1 MSTENENRL
10 DHGKIT
16 DLEKQVVALSA
27 QVEILLGL
35 IATHMSTTQ
44 TPSENSLSIPLK
56 SSSIIDQLTRKQ
68 AAVLLIVV
76 SGGSNELIAHLL
88 QCSMSTAKT
97 HVKALV
103 DKVSGR
109 DRYDLI
115 AAVQPILSALSPGD
129 YERITGVPSDW
140 HLDPDQYASITKVIR
155 TKTR

>member
-1 MSTENENRL
+1 
-10 DHGKIT
+10 
-16 DLEKQVVALSA
+16 
-27 QVEILLGL
+27 
-35 IATHMSTTQ
+35 
-44 TPSENSLSIPLK
+44 
-56 SSSIIDQLTRKQ
+56 
-68 AAVLLIVV
+68 
-76 SGGSNELIAHLL
+76 
-88 QCSMSTAKT
+88 MSTAKT
-97 HVKALV
+97 HVKAQV